1 MPIKDNSNKITE
13 KAEMIFQDFGVGF
26 ALAGLVNPV
35 FSIFSPICNLIS
47 LPFAAH
53 NRALANKQMNTIKEE
68 FNKLETRFDRFER
81 LTEEQK
87 DTFLLNEYK
96 FLDYALKEK
105 MREKISA
112 YSKILS
118 MGINSGII
126 FEEDDLFDI
135 QIDIINALRKEDI
148 VLCNWLITFTKSET
162 DAPFAYEFSID
173 ELEAFIVNRSSE
185 EQTINRYALKHLIN
199 LGLVDERLTTS
210 AEVND
215 SHAIV
220 FSDNVIARY
229 SLTQRFRM
237 VYQIIMS

>member
-1 MPIKDNSNKITE
+1 
-13 KAEMIFQDFGVGF
+13 
-26 ALAGLVNPV
+26 
-35 FSIFSPICNLIS
+35 
-47 LPFAAH
+47 
-53 NRALANKQMNTIKEE
+53 
-68 FNKLETRFDRFER
+68 
-81 LTEEQK
+81 
-87 DTFLLNEYK
+87 
-96 FLDYALKEK
+96 

-162 DAPFAYEFSID
+162 DTPFAYEFSID

-199 LGLVDERLTTS
+199 LGLVDERLITS